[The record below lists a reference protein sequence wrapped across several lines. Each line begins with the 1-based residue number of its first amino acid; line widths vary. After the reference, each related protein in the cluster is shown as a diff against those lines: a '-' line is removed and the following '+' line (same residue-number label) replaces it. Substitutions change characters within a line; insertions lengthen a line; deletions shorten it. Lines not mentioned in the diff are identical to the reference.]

1 MKLFVIGLGG
11 FFGAIMRY
19 SVSKAATLYLGN
31 IIPFGTLIVNCLG
44 SFLLGYLYVFSI
56 ERSVISENMRFF
68 IGVGFMGAFTTFSTF
83 SVETVNLYEDGAY
96 LLSVINIILNVG
108 ISIVGAFVG
117 MFLAKL

>member
-1 MKLFVIGLGG
+1 MKLLVIGIGG
-11 FFGAIMRY
+11 FLGAIMRY

-31 IIPFGTLIVNCLG
+31 LIPFGTLIVNGLG
-44 SFLLGYLYVFSI
+44 SFLLGYLYVFSL
-56 ERSVISENMRFF
+56 EKSVISENMRFF

-96 LLSVINIILNVG
+96 FLSLLNIFLNVG
-108 ISIVGAFVG
+108 ISLFGAFIG